1 MPELPEV
8 ETIAADLRGL
18 LAGAQVV
25 EARSN
30 WGPTL
35 RSHEAADFAAAVA
48 GRRIEGVGRRG
59 KQLLVWLGSPETTTA
74 SPEIADE
81 PMVMT
86 IHLKMTGQL
95 FVVAPSTP
103 EDRHVHVVFGLADG
117 RELRFRDIRK
127 FGRIGLY
134 RRDPGTGLPIPG
146 EAEGVLAG
154 GPEPLAADFTADRF
168 AELLSHRRGRL
179 KSLLLNQDFVAGVGN
194 IYADESLWRAQLHP
208 LRDAHTVKPAEA
220 RKLYRALR
228 EVLAEAV
235 ERRGSS
241 VDDYTAPEGD
251 GSMQE
256 HLAVYQRGG
265 EPCLR
270 CGLPIQRI
278 VVGGRATH
286 FCGRCQRPP
295 ANPAPSHCQGDG
307 NFPAPQQPRR
317 RAFEVALDRAFRR
330 GSCRPDGGRGS
341 PDRETSRRA
350 CAARRRRAQC
360 RRSAPG
366 RRRSTRRDSPRGRR
380 ATRRRQNGCSRGTAH
395 WGSGLMSIVRLE
407 QVHREIGDFV
417 ILDHVDA
424 AISAGDRIGIVG
436 PNGAGKTTLLRL
448 IAGID
453 EPDGGTVHRK
463 RALTIAMLSQEA
475 MSTPRSSARQVSA
488 RRSDPARRDSN
499 SWS

>member
-35 RSHEAADFAAAVA
+35 RSHNASDFAAAVA

-295 ANPAPSHCQGDG
+295 ANPAPST
-307 NFPAPQQPRR
+307 A
-317 RAFEVALDRAFRR
+317 R
-330 GSCRPDGGRGS
+330 GTA
-341 PDRETSRRA
+341 TSRAAATAAPRVRGRRWTELSGEGVVGRTAAEEARTAKRA
-350 CAARRRRAQC
+350 AERAPRGAAALNAADRLPAAAARRA
-360 RRSAPG
+360 
-366 RRRSTRRDSPRGRR
+366 
-380 ATRRRQNGCSRGTAH
+380 ATRR
-395 WGSGLMSIVRLE
+395 
-407 QVHREIGDFV
+407 
-417 ILDHVDA
+417 A
-424 AISAGDRIGIVG
+424 AA
-436 PNGAGKTTLLRL
+436 
-448 IAGID
+448 
-453 EPDGGTVHRK
+453 
-463 RALTIAMLSQEA
+463 
-475 MSTPRSSARQVSA
+475 A
-488 RRSDPARRDSN
+488 RRAAARTGVAAEPPTGGAA
-499 SWS
+499 